1 MRKRTFS
8 LLTLRKIQNNILIS
22 ELWNFSLTSRSYPK
36 KESKTRKNKKKSF
49 TNFEKRDFFTAY
61 FDELRL

>member
-36 KESKTRKNKKKSF
+36 KESKTRKNKNK
-49 TNFEKRDFFTAY
+49 NHLQI
-61 FDELRL
+61 LRKGTFLLLTLMN